1 MGGTDEHLRSPIL
14 PVVSGGHRKAA
25 VDDAG
30 LSRFVASHN
39 KRRSAELVRAGA
51 DVSIKGTGTPCYA
64 GKTAADLA
72 EEAGATQLAADIRH
86 PAR

>member
-1 MGGTDEHLRSPIL
+1 MGGEDRRRSPIL
-14 PVVSGGHRKAA
+14 PVISGGHRKAA

-30 LSRFVASHN
+30 LSRFVASYK
-39 KRRSAELVRAGA
+39 KRRSAELVRGGA
-51 DVSIKGTGTPCYA
+51 DVSNKGTGTPGYA

-86 PAR
+86 QAR